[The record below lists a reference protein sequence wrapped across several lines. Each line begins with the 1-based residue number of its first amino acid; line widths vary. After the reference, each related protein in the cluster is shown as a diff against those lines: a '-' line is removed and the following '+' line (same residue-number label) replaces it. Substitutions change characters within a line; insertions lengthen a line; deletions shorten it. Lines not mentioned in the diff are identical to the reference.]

1 MKIAAHRIR
10 RIKRTLP
17 FLLFILLISC
27 HAPKPVIVLDR
38 TDPYPYIETEKPD
51 ITFYRNV
58 PTEILDRLIQS
69 ESSWVVDAKSKK
81 EGENSIGLA
90 QVNMRFFQYFRETY
104 GIQDPTNPWQSLCF
118 AADYLSD
125 LYLATGSWYEAC
137 LGYKCGL
144 DGRADAPEWKKEL
157 CHWIAEGGER

>member
-17 FLLFILLISC
+17 LFLFILLISC

-38 TDPYPYIETEKPD
+38 TDPYPYIETEEPD

-81 EGENSIGLA
+81 EGENSVGLA
-90 QVNMRFFQYFRETY
+90 QVNMEWFTYFQKEY
-104 GIQDPTNPWQSLCF
+104 GITDPLKPSEALDF
-118 AADYLSD
+118 AADYLHD
-125 LYLATGSWYEAC
+125 LYLVTGSWYEAV
-137 LGYKCGL
+137 LAYKCGIN
-144 DGRADAPEWKKEL
+144 GRHNAPENIKK
-157 CHWIAEGGER
+157 IAKWVATGVSK

>member
-17 FLLFILLISC
+17 LLACILLISY
-27 HAPKPVIVLDR
+27 HAPKPDIPLDR
-38 TDPYPYIETEKPD
+38 TEPYHYIETEEPD

-90 QVNMRFFQYFRETY
+90 QVNMEWFTYFKEEY
-104 GIQDPTNPWQSLCF
+104 GITDPLKPSEALDF
-118 AADYLSD
+118 AADYLHD
-125 LYLATGSWYEAC
+125 LYLATGSWYEAV
-137 LGYKCGL
+137 LAYKCGIQ
-144 DGRADAPEWKKEL
+144 GRVNAPENIKV
-157 CHWIAEGGER
+157 IAEWVATGGRK